1 MYNERSRAFTA
12 GADLAAK
19 RRVKLK
25 AATTTTPPEVEYAG
39 AGEAHIG
46 ITETWA
52 NNGDGVSI
60 LLANAS
66 GSMEMTAAG
75 AFALG
80 ADIYGAASGKVD
92 DTASGSSIGTA
103 LEAAT
108 ADGDVIE
115 VLPV

>member
-1 MYNERSRAFTA
+1 MYNERSRAFIA

-46 ITETWA
+46 VTEHWA
-52 NNGDGVSI
+52 DSGDGVSV

-66 GSMEMTAAG
+66 GSMEMTASG
-75 AFALG
+75 PVALG
-80 ADIYGAASGKVD
+80 ASIYGAASGKVD
-92 DTASGSSIGTA
+92 DTVSGSAIGTA

-108 ADGDVIE
+108 ADGDVVEI
-115 VLPV
+115 LPV